1 MNMRPD
7 PAQSDLPTPVPHRD
21 VRTRRIRFSYP
32 TGSRHQHYVDG
43 DLVMSHAVAV
53 LSGMFP
59 EGEDFFVRSVRDGR
73 PKVTD
78 PELLSQVAGFIGQEV
93 SHGREHRDLND
104 RLAQMG
110 YRSVKVD
117 RHVKRL
123 LGLGDRFLSKNQRL
137 AITAALEHYTATLA
151 ECLLEKPEAQALLG
165 ETEVRS
171 LLLWHALEE
180 SEHKAVAFDVYRA
193 AGGPEWLR
201 IWTMRIVS
209 AIFVLEVIAQ
219 TTLSMLRD
227 RATYN
232 PVTLVRSLWAL
243 RRSPF
248 MSRQIAH
255 KLRTYNQPGFHPDDW
270 DATELIE
277 RWRTELF
284 GEQGSLVDHL
294 R

>member
-1 MNMRPD
+1 MNMSPERPGSD
-7 PAQSDLPTPVPHRD
+7 PTSPVPYRD
-21 VRTRRIRFSYP
+21 VRTRRIKFSYQ
-32 TGSRHQHYVDG
+32 TGTRFQHYVDG

-59 EGEDFFVRSVRDGR
+59 EGEDFFVRSVRDR
-73 PKVTD
+73 KPKVTD
-78 PELLSQVAGFIGQEV
+78 PELLNQVAGFIGQEV
-93 SHGREHRDLND
+93 THGREHRDLND
-104 RLAQMG
+104 RLAEMG

-117 RHVKRL
+117 RHAKWL

-193 AGGPEWLR
+193 SGGPEWLR

-209 AIFVLEVIAQ
+209 AMFVLEVIVQ
-219 TTLSMLRD
+219 TGLSLLRD

-232 PVTLVRSLWAL
+232 PVTLFRSLWAL

-248 MSRQIAH
+248 LSREIAR
-255 KLRTYNQPGFHPDDW
+255 KLRTYNKAGFHPDDW
-270 DATELIE
+270 DATELID
-277 RWRTELF
+277 RWRAELF
-284 GEQGSLVDHL
+284 GEQGTLVDHL